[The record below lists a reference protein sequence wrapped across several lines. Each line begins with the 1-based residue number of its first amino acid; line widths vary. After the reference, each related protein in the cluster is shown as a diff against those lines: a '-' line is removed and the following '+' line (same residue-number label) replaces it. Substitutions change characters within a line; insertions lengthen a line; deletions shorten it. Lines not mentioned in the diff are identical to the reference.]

1 MISVTFTLPQ
11 RKTFLLF
18 FSLCFIS
25 AFSQLEKIPPTQ
37 DTAFLI
43 ESKILNQP
51 RSVWVHLPE
60 GYSSSQTYPVLYLL
74 DGDAHFKYVSQMTDY
89 LSDYDRNR
97 IPKMIVVAI
106 VNVNRGKD
114 LSIRYHPVEGKEGS
128 SSISVTD
135 GAGRFLKFIDQEL
148 IPQINSRFKTQP
160 YRILMGHSLAGEF
173 ALYTKNTIPDLFQS
187 TIMISPAIHDE
198 NISIMADFKAMLQK
212 KSIKG
217 KMFITLGDEE
227 TQKVNLI
234 TEQLKRYSPAAFE
247 WDFKQYKEENHFSV
261 TYKSIFDGLK
271 FIYKNWFF
279 DNYSTVLMTP
289 KEIQQRFDGL
299 SKEFGYTIFPTE
311 DFVNNRAYRQLR
323 AGNID
328 IALDLFLQ
336 NVKNHPSSWNAY
348 DSLGEA
354 FMKKGDKK
362 SAIENYKK
370 SLQLNPDNTDGKEML
385 ERLLSEK

>member
-1 MISVTFTLPQ
+1 MISATDLLIW
-11 RKTFLLF
+11 RKTFILF
-18 FSLCFIS
+18 FSLCFLS
-25 AFSQLEKIPPTQ
+25 AFSQLEKIPATQ

-43 ESKILNQP
+43 ESTILNQP
-51 RSVWVHLPE
+51 RSIWVHLPE

-106 VNVNRGKD
+106 VNINRGKD
-114 LSIRYHPVEGKEGS
+114 LNIRHNISDGKEDS
-128 SSISVTD
+128 SSISVVD
-135 GAGRFLKFIDQEL
+135 GAGRFLKFIDKEV
-148 IPQINSRFKTQP
+148 IPEINSRFKTQP

-173 ALYTKNTIPDLFQS
+173 ALYAKNTLPDLFQA
-187 TIMISPAIHDE
+187 TILISPAILDE
-198 NISIMADFKAMLQK
+198 NIVVMTDFNKMLQK
-212 KSIKG
+212 KNLKG
-217 KMFITLGDEE
+217 KMFVTLGDED

-234 TEQLKRYSPAAFE
+234 TEQLKLFSPATFE
-247 WDFKQYKEENHFSV
+247 WDFKYYKEENHFSV

-289 KEIQQRFDGL
+289 KEIQQRFDRL
-299 SKEFGYTIFPTE
+299 SKEFGYTLLPTE
-311 DFVNNRAYRQLR
+311 DFVNNRAYKQLR
-323 AGNID
+323 AGNIN
-328 IALDLFLQ
+328 IALDLFQQ
-336 NVKNHPSSWNAY
+336 NVKNHPDSWNAY

-354 FMKKGDKK
+354 YMKKGDKK

-370 SLQLNPDNTDGKEML
+370 SLQLNPDNADGKIIL
-385 ERLLSEK
+385 EKLLSEK